1 MSSATRSAPARA
13 TTIVGR
19 RPIGTSPVGRVVL
32 HAFLITVAV
41 IWLVPIVAA
50 FYSSFRF
57 FETDTNINGVFSW
70 PEALTLENTAATT
83 VQFLPGLSTTMPLA
97 ALLLVVGGIGATAA
111 WVFAVWTGV
120 VKRVESQVNPDEL
133 DAQQVRIR
141 ELEEDVQRYR
151 ATVDAQLGLLP
162 AAGESSSPNE

>member
-1 MSSATRSAPARA
+1 MKQ
-13 TTIVGR
+13 
-19 RPIGTSPVGRVVL
+19 L
-32 HAFLITVAV
+32 NFLMI
-41 IWLVPIVAA
+41 
-50 FYSSFRF
+50 FSFGLAMVMF
-57 FETDTNINGVFSW
+57 
-70 PEALTLENTAATT
+70 TLENTAATT

-120 VKRVESQVNPDEL
+120 VKRVEGQVNPDEL

-162 AAGESSSPNE
+162 AAGESSSPNEIS